1 MSKHLFLV
9 SYVLNN
15 QPMHEELH
23 SSDERMSVE
32 FARAALEAK
41 HEGESPMNISDIEVS
56 KITRTHEKGETPA
69 HYKQP

>member
-23 SSDERMSVE
+23 SSADTLSVAQ
-32 FARAALEAK
+32 ARTELEAK
-41 HEGESPMNISDIEVS
+41 HQGESPMNITDIEVS